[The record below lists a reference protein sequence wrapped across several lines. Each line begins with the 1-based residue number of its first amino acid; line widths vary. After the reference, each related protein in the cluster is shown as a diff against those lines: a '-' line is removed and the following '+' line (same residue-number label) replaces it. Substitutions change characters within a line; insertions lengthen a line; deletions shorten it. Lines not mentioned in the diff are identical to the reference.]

1 MSPSDTSAR
10 VRVACVAVRLT
21 QSDAEHGCGGAS
33 MNTQRCGINFPDLT
47 RLLERLRPLDFEGW
61 FAVAIARLERGD
73 VEGGLRAAEGAFDDM
88 VDRYD
93 DMVNT
98 HEEGDQ

>member
-1 MSPSDTSAR
+1 
-10 VRVACVAVRLT
+10 
-21 QSDAEHGCGGAS
+21 
-33 MNTQRCGINFPDLT
+33 MNPLGPGLGLSDLT
-47 RLLERLRPLDFEGW
+47 RLLERLMPLDREGW
-61 FAVAIARLERGD
+61 FAIAIARLERGD
-73 VEGGLRAAEGAFDDM
+73 IEGGLRAAEGAFDDM